1 MYDVCMYVLMYDL
14 MYVCMYVCTCVYVG
28 MFICVCVCMYV
39 STYVCTM
46 YVCMYECMYV
56 CIYVYVYVYLYVC
69 MYIYIYMYV
78 HVFTYIVCVHLFID
92 CELHFAHMTT
102 FFSLNLLRCSTLF
115 NPYLNISSFIN
126 LHAFRSSSNFITHF
140 PLFPLRPAYPQDKT
154 KTYLGLRSKLLK
166 PPLHLLQLH

>member
-1 MYDVCMYVLMYDL
+1 MYVCMYDL
-14 MYVCMYVCTCVYVG
+14 MYVCMYVHVCMWACLYVYVY
-28 MFICVCVCMYV
+28 VCMYLR
-39 STYVCTM
+39 TYVQCMFVCMNVCM
-46 YVCMYECMYV
+46 YVCMYICMYV
-56 CIYVYVYVYLYVC
+56 C
-69 MYIYIYMYV
+69 MYIYMYV
-78 HVFTYIVCVHLFID
+78 HVFTYIVYVHLFID

-115 NPYLNISSFIN
+115 NPYLNISSFIT

-154 KTYLGLRSKLLK
+154 KTYLGLHSKLLK